1 MAATTPTTAAV
12 AERPWR
18 CFVAV
23 PIGEELRADLT
34 AAVERLRD
42 ADPERDAA
50 FRWTDPQGWHVTL
63 AFLGSTPADAVPRI
77 IEAMRTAAAGV
88 GPFGLATGGLGAF
101 PSPRRARVIWYRVAD
116 PERGL
121 RGLARAVRGALHLE
135 DGSAFRAHLTL
146 ARARADRGSPLDDGL
161 LAADLPSG
169 EIVVDRLV
177 LYRSHR
183 GRGPAQYESLA
194 DVPLSGAVAEPVQP
208 VAAAR

>member
-1 MAATTPTTAAV
+1 MGDPP

-18 CFVAV
+18 LFVAV
-23 PIGEELRADLT
+23 PIGEELRADLVT
-34 AAVERLRD
+34 AVERLRD

-63 AFLGSTPADAVPRI
+63 AFLGSTPADAVPGI
-77 IEAMRTAAAGV
+77 IDAMGTAAAGM
-88 GPFGLATGGLGAF
+88 GPFRLATSGLGAF
-101 PSPRRARVIWYRVAD
+101 PSRRRARVIWYRVAD
-116 PERGL
+116 PERRL
-121 RGLARAVRGALHLE
+121 RGLARAVRGALDLE
-135 DGSAFRAHLTL
+135 DGSVFRAHLTL

-161 LAADLPSG
+161 LAADLPPG